1 MTWNPDKPLS
11 PIAIANEIF
20 AASFP
25 IQYPRT
31 PYQTALLFC
40 ADEHLGALRRAKKRK
55 FYLDDVDQACL
66 DRFVRSVQ
74 ALGDEDRIKIKDIYR
89 RSVIAQNRFAAL
101 RGGNMLEEIMDYI
114 LKHIK

>member
-20 AASFP
+20 AAFFP
-25 IQYPRT
+25 VKYPRT
-31 PYQTALLFC
+31 SFQDALIHC
-40 ADEHLGALRRAKKRK
+40 ADEHLGATRRPKKRK
-55 FYLDDVDQACL
+55 YRLDDVDQACL

-89 RSVIAQNRFAAL
+89 RIMMTQNRFAAL
-101 RGGNMLEEIMDYI
+101 RSGDVLEEIMDYI
-114 LKHIK
+114 LKHVK

>member
-25 IQYPRT
+25 IQYHIT

-40 ADEHLGALRRAKKRK
+40 ADEHLGALRRANKRK
-55 FYLDDVDQACL
+55 FHLDDVDQACL
-66 DRFVRSVQ
+66 DRFARSVQ
-74 ALGDEDRIKIKDIYR
+74 ALDDDNRAKIKDVYR
-89 RSVIAQNRFAAL
+89 RSVVAHNRFAAL
-101 RGGNMLEEIMDYI
+101 RSGSVLEEIMDYI